1 VTEVP
6 TVARP
11 TGTEASNG
19 ANHESGPSDQA
30 FSEEAGAKG
39 NAPETSAPETSAPET
54 SAPETSAPGTAVPEA
69 PRDDAVPGGPGPA
82 SPRDEDLEPSQDE
95 PAEVPAPGA
104 AEPAAADPATVVH
117 PRVWQRRVAVLREQG
132 RRRLRWVVAGVA
144 VLVVLCVVLLVLHT
158 PLLALR
164 NATVRGAQHT
174 GTQAVLAEAGLL
186 DDPPLIDVDPS
197 TVAARVERLPWV
209 AHAVV
214 VRHWPDS
221 VTITVTERVAL
232 GSIAR
237 PGGGVAVVDASGRI
251 LAWQSAPP
259 PGLVLVAP
267 VAPGHPGTVL
277 APAARPALQVAA
289 ALPASL
295 AGRVR
300 DVSANARGMVTLDL
314 GGGVSA
320 SLGSTAELPAKLTAV
335 ASVLAGARVS
345 SPSVIDVTVPDEPTV
360 GPPPPGSRR

>member
-1 VTEVP
+1 MTEVP
-6 TVARP
+6 TVTRP

-19 ANHESGPSDQA
+19 AHHESGSSEEA
-30 FSEEAGAKG
+30 FSEEAGANG
-39 NAPETSAPETSAPET
+39 NAPETNASETSAPETSAPET
-54 SAPETSAPGTAVPEA
+54 SAPETAALDAS
-69 PRDDAVPGGPGPA
+69 RDDAVPGGPGPP
-82 SPRDEDLEPSQDE
+82 SQRDEALRPAQDE
-95 PAEVPAPGA
+95 RTEVPPPGTDDEAP
-104 AEPAAADPATVVH
+104 ADPATVVH

-144 VLVVLCVVLLVLHT
+144 VLVVLCVALLVLHT

-232 GSIAR
+232 GSMTR
-237 PGGGVAVVDASGRI
+237 PGGGVAVVDASGRV
-251 LAWQSAPP
+251 LAWQSMPP

-267 VAPGHPGTVL
+267 VTPGPPGTVL
-277 APAARPALQVAA
+277 ASAARPALQVAA
-289 ALPASL
+289 ALPVSL

-300 DVSANARGMVTLDL
+300 DVSANAGGMVTLDL

-335 ASVLAGARVS
+335 ASVFGRRARV
-345 SPSVIDVTVPDEPTV
+345 
-360 GPPPPGSRR
+360 